1 MTQNHQLR
9 TTGMRAVAIAVDPI
23 QRRDA
28 DHAAGSEAPAND
40 HRRSFAF
47 SSEATV
53 QRDWY
58 GEILDHSPESIR
70 IGQRQANLPL
80 LYNHD
85 RDDLLGVVERV
96 WLEDRRLHC
105 EVRFAT
111 DERGAWA
118 EKMVNDGILRNV
130 SFLYQVFD
138 MKPDDSGTP
147 DAPVYR
153 ALDWE
158 VYEVSL
164 VTIPADETV
173 GIGRMMD
180 PPEASDGKE
189 AREAQ
194 IEVEVNMTEK
204 SHDDLMREE
213 RSRTHEIM
221 ALCEKHSMERAFC
234 EKAIEQGWSVDQVR
248 SAVLDTIT
256 AARAAKPAADLTA
269 DMSRKERAQYSL
281 VRAISM
287 ASRGEK
293 LDGLEREVS
302 DELRKRMG
310 LADNGGFFVPSQIG
324 SRAWTGTDNLIATEH
339 HAEEFVSYLRER
351 SVLANLGARVM
362 SGLVGDVEIPTMT
375 AGAAVSWGKDADGTV
390 SDATF
395 GTIKMSQKQA
405 TALMTIPRSMLL
417 QASPDIEQILRDD
430 LFGAMAEAVDNVAL
444 NGTGSTQPTGLLSA
458 SGTNTIALGTNGGLI
473 TWDSIIDMETKVR
486 EAKIR
491 SGNFGY
497 LVNPGTLGFLKKLKD
512 TTDRPLWVPGLD
524 LNRPD
529 TLNGYR
535 IEDSTLVPSNLTKGT
550 ATTKCSAL
558 IFGAWDQLLVGEWA
572 AVEIMLNPF
581 GSAFASGGTQIR
593 AIQHV
598 DVAVRRGAAFSIIK
612 DFDPTAT
619 K

>member
-1 MTQNHQLR
+1 MTQNHQIR
-9 TTGMRAVAIAVDPI
+9 TTGMRAVAIAVDPVL
-23 QRRDA
+23 RRDA
-28 DHAAGSEAPAND
+28 DPAAGSEVPASD
-40 HRRSFAF
+40 HRQSFAF

-180 PPEASDGKE
+180 PPAAADGKE

-194 IEVEVNMTEK
+194 FEVEVNMTEK

-221 ALCEKHSMERAFC
+221 ALCEKHGMERSFC

-248 SAVLDTIT
+248 GAVLDSIT

-324 SRAWTGTDNLIATEH
+324 SRAWSGTDNLIPTEH

-375 AGAAVSWGKDADGTV
+375 AGASVSWGKDTDGTV

-458 SGTNTIALGTNGGLI
+458 SGTNVIALGTNGGLI

-558 IFGAWDQLLVGEWA
+558 IFGAWDQLLIGEWA